1 MMYNIVVCMV
11 KQKWYLIRISEETH
25 ENLLDVTIRRES
37 FDETIQR
44 MIKTQFVINE
54 HGKVE

>member
-1 MMYNIVVCMV
+1 MV